1 MLSKEGQ
8 IAWQKNAD
16 RNSMRMDIPKD
27 MLTDPFTVAKAG
39 GKYLI
44 ANLPQYRDVSDL
56 KKLVA
61 KARADS
67 AKAAKKR
74 K

>member
-27 MLTDPFTVAKAG
+27 MITNQFTVAKPG

-44 ANLPQYRDVSDL
+44 SNLYEYRDISGL
-56 KKLVA
+56 RKLVA
-61 KARADS
+61 KAKADS